1 MPKYRLKIDP
11 ETGFCVA
18 DYDNPI
24 LEDGESAPPRPKK
37 EKKAKKA
44 APPKKKVEEEKS
56 SLPEV
61 DISGA
66 RYSENIIKQVLKE
79 FGLKAKFKKAVVGA
93 ALSQDE
99 DLNRYLNK
107 SELEAG
113 AAIVSASEE

>member
-1 MPKYRLKIDP
+1 MPKYRLIVDP
-11 ETGFCVA
+11 ITGCCVP
-18 DYDNPI
+18 DYANPI
-24 LEDGESAPPRPKK
+24 LEEGETAPPPKK

-44 APPKKKVEEEKS
+44 STPKKKAKEEKS
-56 SLPEV
+56 SLPAI

-66 RYSENIIKQVLKE
+66 RYSENVIKQVLKD
-79 FGLKAKFKKAVVGA
+79 FGLKAKLKKAVIGA

-107 SELEAG
+107 DELEAG